1 MDQYVALDVSL
12 QKTAVCVLNVS
23 GRVLIEADV
32 PSEPAALIAF
42 IQTHAPGAARVGLES
57 GPTSPWL
64 WHPLKA
70 AGLPVVCMDARHAH
84 AALSVRPSKSDRN
97 DAHGLAEMVRMGWYR
112 EVQVKSLAAHER
124 MALLG
129 VRRRLVDMRVEIDG
143 QIRGIL
149 KTFGLVVGSGNK
161 GAFAQRARMLAQDH
175 TGLVGAH
182 RQIDRSA
189 GGCRC
194 QGGGF
199 GQGDPSFCPRRPDV
213 ATVHDGAWRR
223 AGNSPCIPL
232 HNR

>member
-42 IQTHAPGAARVGLES
+42 IQTHAPRAARVGLES

-64 WHPLKA
+64 WHSLKA

-97 DAHGLAEMVRMGWYR
+97 DARGLAEMVRMGWYR

-129 VRRRLVDMRVEIDG
+129 VRRRLVDIRVEIDG

-161 GAFAQRARMLAQDH
+161 GAFAPTRTDGGPVTALAFRSTIDEPNRFKRARDVGPYLGLTFSRHDSLALKQD
-175 TGLVGAH
+175 G
-182 RQIDRSA
+182 SE
-189 GGCRC
+189 
-194 QGGGF
+194 
-199 GQGDPSFCPRRPDV
+199 
-213 ATVHDGAWRR
+213 
-223 AGNSPCIPL
+223 
-232 HNR
+232 

>member
-1 MDQYVALDVSL
+1 VDQYVALDVSL

-42 IQTHAPGAARVGLES
+42 IQTHAPRAARVGLES

-64 WHPLKA
+64 WHSLRA

-97 DAHGLAEMVRMGWYR
+97 DARGLAEMVRMGWYR

-149 KTFGLVVGSGNK
+149 KTFGLVVGRGNK

-175 TGLVGAH
+175 PVL
-182 RQIDRSA
+182 SA
-189 GGCRC
+189 F
-194 QGGGF
+194 QK
-199 GQGDPSFCPRRPDV
+199 
-213 ATVHDGAWRR
+213 
-223 AGNSPCIPL
+223 
-232 HNR
+232 

>member
-1 MDQYVALDVSL
+1 MPTKFGVVALFPGRPIVDQYVALDVSL
-12 QKTAVCVLNVS
+12 QKTAVCVLNAS
-23 GRVLIEADV
+23 GSVVIEAEL
-32 PSEPAALIAF
+32 PSEPAALTAF
-42 IQTHAPGAARVGLES
+42 IQTHAPRAARVGLES

-64 WHPLKA
+64 WHSLKA

-97 DAHGLAEMVRMGWYR
+97 DARGLAEMVRMGWYR

-161 GAFAQRARMLAQDH
+161 GAFA
-175 TGLVGAH
+175 
-182 RQIDRSA
+182 
-189 GGCRC
+189 
-194 QGGGF
+194 
-199 GQGDPSFCPRRPDV
+199 
-213 ATVHDGAWRR
+213 
-223 AGNSPCIPL
+223 
-232 HNR
+232 